1 MTDTPRMVPIT
12 GRGAQALVWLYWA
25 TMAILAIW
33 DLDDVRTPGPTIAS
47 LALFAVMCA
56 AATLDRR
63 SPLRTSVAWVVTLG
77 WPVITLAISWNLLSY
92 GGYAQWYLGAATTCA
107 FYLALRGRVG
117 FAWLSFVLVSV
128 VVVAWAVSTG
138 LGVPTALV
146 LMGKQAPILLV
157 GTLFSLGIDRTAT
170 TITKL
175 MSVEAARAA
184 TEAAAL
190 ATAVERR
197 RRLAEL
203 DALATPLLRRLVDDA
218 ELTSEDRLQ
227 FADAEATLR
236 DTLRARALSI
246 DPLVETVRQ
255 ARRRG
260 VDVVLLDDSD
270 PERLDPA
277 DLAVVIATIDREV
290 RDVAEG
296 RIVAR
301 LLPPGR
307 AEVATILIETQSES
321 RRVSV
326 ANGAETTPPPPRGS

>member
-1 MTDTPRMVPIT
+1 MTDSPRMVPIT

-25 TMAILAIW
+25 TMAILAVW
-33 DLDDVRTPGPTIAS
+33 DLNEVRAPGPTIAS
-47 LALFAVMCA
+47 LALFALMCA
-56 AATLDRR
+56 LATLDRG
-63 SPLRTSVAWVVTLG
+63 SPLRASVAWIVALG
-77 WPVITLAISWNLLSY
+77 WPVITMAISWNLLSY

-107 FYLALRGRVG
+107 FYLALRGRLG
-117 FAWLSFVLVSV
+117 FAWLTFGLVSAV
-128 VVVAWAVSTG
+128 VMAWAISTG
-138 LGVPTALV
+138 IGVPTALV

-157 GTLFSLGIDRTAT
+157 GTLFSLGIDRSAT
-170 TITKL
+170 TITRL
-175 MSVEAARAA
+175 MTVEAGRAA

-203 DALATPLLRRLVDDA
+203 DALATPLLRRLVH
-218 ELTSEDRLQ
+218 ETPLTPDDRLQ

-236 DTLRARALSI
+236 DTLRARTLSV
-246 DPLVETVRQ
+246 DPLVDTVRQ

-270 PERLDPA
+270 PEQLDAA
-277 DLAVVIATIDREV
+277 DLATTIETIESEV
-290 RDVAEG
+290 RAATEG

-301 LLPPGR
+301 LLPAGR
-307 AEVATILIETQSES
+307 DEIATILIETATES

-326 ANGAETTPPPPRGS
+326 TNSTGVIPPPVRGS

>member
-190 ATAVERR
+190 ATTVERR

-218 ELTSEDRLQ
+218 ELTPEDRLQ

-270 PERLDPA
+270 PEHLAAA
-277 DLAVVIATIDREV
+277 DLAVVVATIDREV
-290 RDVAEG
+290 RDVTEG

>member
-25 TMAILAIW
+25 TMTILAVW
-33 DLDDVRTPGPTIAS
+33 DLDAVRTPGPTIAS
-47 LALFAVMCA
+47 LALFALMCA
-56 AATLDRR
+56 IATLDRG
-63 SPLRTSVAWVVTLG
+63 SPLRASVAWVVTLG

-107 FYLALRGRVG
+107 FYLALRGRLG
-117 FAWLSFVLVSV
+117 FAWLTFVLVSAV
-128 VVVAWAVSTG
+128 VVVWAVSTG
-138 LGVPTALV
+138 LGLPTALV

-157 GTLFSLGIDRTAT
+157 GTLFSLGIDRTAE
-170 TITKL
+170 TITRL
-175 MSVEAARAA
+175 MTVEAGRAA

-203 DALATPLLRRLVDDA
+203 DALATPLLRRLVDET
-218 ELTSEDRLQ
+218 ELTPEDRLQ

-236 DTLRARALSI
+236 DTLRARALSVE
-246 DPLVETVRQ
+246 PLVDTVRQ

-270 PERLDPA
+270 PQQLDA
-277 DLAVVIATIDREV
+277 GDLATTVATIEREV
-290 RDVAEG
+290 RAAEEG

-307 AEVATILIETQSES
+307 DEVATILIETAAES

-326 ANGAETTPPPPRGS
+326 TSGG

>member
-1 MTDTPRMVPIT
+1 MSATPRMVPIT

-25 TMAILAIW
+25 TMAILAVW
-33 DLDDVRTPGPTIAS
+33 DLDAVRTPGPTLAS
-47 LALFAVMCA
+47 IALFALMCA
-56 AATLDRR
+56 VATLDRG
-63 SPLRTSVAWVVTLG
+63 SPLRASAAWFVTLG

-107 FYLALRGRVG
+107 FYLALRGRLG
-117 FAWLSFVLVSV
+117 FAWLTFALVSA

-138 LGVPTALV
+138 VGVPTALV

-157 GTLFSLGIDRTAT
+157 GTLFSLGIDRTAA
-170 TITKL
+170 TITRL
-175 MSVEAARAA
+175 MTVEAGRAA

-203 DALATPLLRRLVDDA
+203 DALATPLLRRLVDDT
-218 ELTSEDRLQ
+218 ELTPEDRLQ

-236 DTLRARALSI
+236 DTLRARALSVE
-246 DPLVETVRQ
+246 PLVDTVRQ

-270 PERLDPA
+270 PEHLDAA
-277 DLAVVIATIDREV
+277 DLATTVATIEREV
-290 RDVAEG
+290 RAAEEG

-307 AEVATILIETQSES
+307 DEVATILIETASES

-326 ANGAETTPPPPRGS
+326 TS